1 MVMPM
6 WCSAARLDVRKKGK
20 RSGIAV
26 VVVIITIAVVSLKG
40 KPYMRHAPIVEHVF
54 PLVLEIFSSWE
65 YEYLLPF
72 ELGLRSCPHR
82 YSWHTVNLHIFCSWQ
97 FFMLLMISKKY

>member
-26 VVVIITIAVVSLKG
+26 VVVIITIAIVSLKG
-40 KPYMRHAPIVEHVF
+40 KPYLRHAPIVEHVS
-54 PLVLEIFSSWE
+54 L
-65 YEYLLPF
+65 
-72 ELGLRSCPHR
+72 
-82 YSWHTVNLHIFCSWQ
+82 
-97 FFMLLMISKKY
+97 